1 MCLNAW
7 VQSGKKTF
15 HWSSSI
21 KAREP
26 TNFENWYL
34 KAKNQV
40 FILPFL
46 LYTIARVIKKAK
58 GKFLF
63 IEVFWLLFFFKR
75 ITDYYYFVFPN
86 KLMDWGS
93 YYISNNITK
102 EQIIRFI
109 YLMTAQNITFGVV
122 LIKEKRWKK

>member
-1 MCLNAW
+1 M
-7 VQSGKKTF
+7 
-15 HWSSSI
+15 
-21 KAREP
+21 
-26 TNFENWYL
+26 
-34 KAKNQV
+34 
-40 FILPFL
+40 PFL

-63 IEVFWLLFFFKR
+63 IEVFWLLFLKKKKR

-86 KLMDWGS
+86 ELMDWGS

-102 EQIIRFI
+102 EQTIRFI

-122 LIKEKRWKK
+122 LVKEKKWKKKSKLDLYI